1 MEPKNIMEEITKNVL
16 TEYLPLLNLP
26 CTCERCIN
34 DILALSLNQLKPYYV
49 VKEENAVYVK
59 AKFLE
64 KQDSTNILSVVIKS
78 SLVVAESRRCIKEK
92 SEMV

>member
-1 MEPKNIMEEITKNVL
+1 MEPKNVMEEITRNILK
-16 TEYLPLLNLP
+16 EYLPLLHLP

-34 DILALSLNQLKPYYV
+34 DILALSLNKLPPYYV

-64 KQDSTNILSVVIKS
+64 KQDSTNILSVIIKS
-78 SLVVAESRRCIKEK
+78 SIVVADSRRCIKE
-92 SEMV
+92 SQIY